1 MKKRTLKWSAGLALM
16 VAGFYGAT
24 ANAAPITYT
33 FVNNGY
39 FDGGA
44 VRADGQIGGTATEGG
59 VTLTTVDVI
68 GADGTRLSVGDA
80 LVADHYTSIGSSG
93 GLAVNSSPADELS
106 AVNFDS
112 LEAWEFNFDSNI
124 YLESIT
130 LNSLDTG
137 TSFTLSSLTAEFAD
151 ITLDVDGANSLG
163 TTFVTAGTTLRISYN
178 AGGLSGSAKIPDFTV
193 NTIPEPA
200 TLGLISACAIGAL
213 AIRRFHI

>member
-1 MKKRTLKWSAGLALM
+1 M

-33 FVNNGY
+33 FVNTGY
-39 FDGGA
+39 FDGGN

-68 GADGTRLSVGDA
+68 GSDGTRLSDGSA
-80 LVADHYTSIGSSG
+80 GTAHYTSIGSSG
-93 GLAVNSSPADELS
+93 GLAVNSDATEVS
-106 AVNFDS
+106 AINFDT

-178 AGGLSGSAKIPDFTV
+178 AGGLSAVVRKFP
-193 NTIPEPA
+193 
-200 TLGLISACAIGAL
+200 IS
-213 AIRRFHI
+213 R